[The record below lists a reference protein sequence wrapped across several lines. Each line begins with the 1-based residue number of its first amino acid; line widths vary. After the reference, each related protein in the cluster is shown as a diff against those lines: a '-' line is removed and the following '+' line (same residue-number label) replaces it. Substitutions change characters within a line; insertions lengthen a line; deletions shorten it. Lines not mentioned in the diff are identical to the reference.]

1 MANIVARFVAL
12 VASVALTV
20 ALVEALLHAYPP
32 LIPLPVFY
40 QLPGGGRYL
49 QSLVFDQPVELGFR
63 YKPNQDVTF
72 SFGPD
77 DPTIL
82 QNQAEDIA
90 LRDDPTVYRLRL
102 QTDENGFINPSP
114 TRETYGIVMT
124 GDSFMGLSAEE
135 HWVDWIMSGTST
147 RVLNLGMPGWGP
159 QAEAAALRR
168 YGVPKQPKEMLL
180 AYFEGNDL
188 WDAAQYEARRA
199 SGLSWVAYDLRGTS
213 FVDRL
218 VLPKLV
224 PWSVRQAQRRWAD
237 DAGRKYRYPRNVE
250 AGGRPLALVFAD
262 LYVMRL
268 TTPRADIEGSQNF
281 AWTAVALRAARDAAA
296 AAGARLTVVYIPSEE
311 HVYLP
316 LIQGTPHVEA
326 ILPGL
331 FTVRVGPDGLLGDSA
346 TPVDAPTLYAH
357 LDDQRQAVLAFLAR
371 EGIPA
376 VDLTPAFAARAAAG
390 EALYN
395 YADTHWNAAGHKLAA
410 QAVSDHLNGVAAA
423 PAP

>member
-1 MANIVARFVAL
+1 MANLLARFIAFL
-12 VASVALTV
+12 VSAALTV
-20 ALVEALLHAYPP
+20 ALVEALLHVYPS

-49 QSLVFDQPVELGFR
+49 QALVFDQPVELGFR
-63 YKPNQDVTF
+63 YKPEQDVTF

-82 QNQAEDIA
+82 QNQADDIA
-90 LRDDPTVYRLRL
+90 LRDNPAVYRLRL
-102 QTDENGFINPSP
+102 RTDENGFINPSP

-159 QAEAAALRR
+159 QAEAAALRI
-168 YGVPKQPKEMLL
+168 YGVPKQPADMIL

-199 SGLSWVAYDLRGTS
+199 SGLSWVAYDLKDTT

-218 VLPKLV
+218 VLPTLV
-224 PWSVRQAQRRWAD
+224 PWAIGQAQRRWND
-237 DAGRKYRYPRNVE
+237 DRGRAYRYPRNVDV
-250 AGGRPLALVFAD
+250 AGRPLALVFAD

-268 TTPRADIEGSQNF
+268 TAPREDIEGSRNL
-281 AWTAVALRAARDAAA
+281 AWTADALRLARDAAA
-296 AAGARLTVVYIPSEE
+296 RAGARLTVVYIPSEE

-316 LIQGTPHVEA
+316 LIEGTPDVEA

-331 FTVRVGPDGLLGDSA
+331 FTVRVGPDGLLGTSA
-346 TPVDAPTLYAH
+346 TPVDAATLYAH
-357 LDDQRQAVLAFLAR
+357 LDDQRQAMLALLER
-371 EGIPA
+371 EGIPV
-376 VDLTPAFAARAAAG
+376 VDLTPPFMARAAEG

-410 QAVSDHLNGVAAA
+410 QVVSDHLNTA
-423 PAP
+423 PAATSP